1 MISNY
6 MVSIEG
12 IFTLPI
18 LVNQF
23 ILLRHGSPIFAAH
36 VMGCLAEFINYL
48 ILLKEG
54 LRLYPLKEK
63 ISFINL
69 IRIIPA

>member
-6 MVSIEG
+6 IVLIAG
-12 IFTLPI
+12 KFTLPI
-18 LVNQF
+18 TANQF
-23 ILLRHGSPIFAAH
+23 ILLQYGSTIFAAH
-36 VMGCLAEFINYL
+36 IMGCLAEFINFL